1 MIIDL
6 NFITDDWKR
15 KVLAEAV
22 VSKAQALQ
30 KWSREKEMDIEG
42 SLNAE
47 LEKATGSGVDL
58 SVDESKVE
66 RLCNALER
74 QKATTEQLVEI
85 TAQLAKEFMAAFGT
99 SEKKPTQS
107 AVDRAKALLHK

>member
-6 NFITDDWKR
+6 NFITDAWKR
-15 KVLAEAV
+15 KVIAEAV
-22 VSKAQALQ
+22 VAKAQALQ

-74 QKATTEQLVEI
+74 QKETTSQLVEI
-85 TAQLAKEFMAAFGT
+85 TAELAKKFQKAFGE
-99 SEKKPTQS
+99 SQKKPTQS